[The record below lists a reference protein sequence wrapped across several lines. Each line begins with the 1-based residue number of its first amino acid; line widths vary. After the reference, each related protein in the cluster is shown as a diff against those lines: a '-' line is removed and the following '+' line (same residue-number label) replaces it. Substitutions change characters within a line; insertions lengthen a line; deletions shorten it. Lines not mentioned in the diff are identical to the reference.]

1 MSHKSYLKWEEKK
14 IKLLIN
20 PTLTLGC
27 PDVGAVQV
35 AVPGKAAW
43 LLTGNINCVPGGAD
57 WYVALMLPCMP
68 DQGALHLH
76 ST

>member
-1 MSHKSYLKWEEKK
+1 MGRKEDKVVNKSYTDTRL
-14 IKLLIN
+14 
-20 PTLTLGC
+20 PRC
-27 PDVGAVQV
+27 GAVQV

-68 DQGALHLH
+68 DQSALHLH